1 MRDVEWD
8 LQQAEN
14 ILERIRLRIEAD
26 STVGITAEL
35 METIE
40 KLDQQYKE
48 FCADVDDDDNLDPGT
63 TYNDE
68 FGPNTEFYIE
78 ADDWHKISQAFRKIK
93 RDLPI

>member
-1 MRDVEWD
+1 MRDIEWD

-26 STVGITAEL
+26 DRVGLTAEL

-40 KLDQQYKE
+40 KLDQEYKE
-48 FCADVDDDDNLDPGT
+48 FCAEFDADSNLEEGT

-68 FGPNTEFYIE
+68 FGPNIEFYIE
-78 ADDWHKISQAFRKIK
+78 ADDWHKISQAFRRLKQN
-93 RDLPI
+93 